1 MDFRAI
7 LFDTRSIQNYIFSGN
22 RLKTNIGA
30 SYLVDRVFSDA
41 LLPVIREA
49 LGEGELDDVTW
60 RTVEDPDWSQME
72 TRARVGY
79 IGGGN
84 ALILFRPDETEDTL
98 RDIVARFTRHLLA
111 AYPGLR
117 TGAAIGILSLD
128 AAGRMTSPHDL
139 TALVHQLKDE
149 QNTVFPLVNVP
160 YTGLTLSCEVN
171 GEAAISYDRDE
182 KRFFSAEVEAK
193 LLADR
198 KSDGHEAPAEAELWR
213 KLKSVLPE
221 EKAESFLAGFAFPM
235 EIGELGQRE
244 TEDYIAIVHIDGN
257 NMGQKFADCDN
268 LTKRK
273 NMSLSIR
280 QATISAFTE
289 LLEKVEQEYDT
300 YGSYLTLH
308 TKDGKRFLPVRP
320 LVLGGDDMTFVCAAK
335 VAIPYAKFLME
346 ALMEKHI
353 PGCDGIA
360 SCAGIAILPS
370 SYPFFRGYEMA
381 EQLCGAAKKRM
392 RVLQEKRDCDSC
404 WLDFAMLHG
413 EQAPTLEQI
422 RAEEYGGV
430 LGNLHFGP
438 YRVDVGDGQADSLAA
453 LLCGVREMRSGSHR
467 MPRNKIKELRR
478 VLARGAHEQREF
490 LAQLRY
496 LGQSGEAMRLP
507 QVEAWKPYEESLWH
521 QGRTPYIDVIELL
534 DYIPAEKG
542 AE

>member
-1 MDFRAI
+1 MDFRAT

-139 TALVHQLKDE
+139 TAMVHQLKDE

-171 GEAAISYDRDE
+171 GEAATSYDRDE

-213 KLKSVLPE
+213 KLKSVLPTD
-221 EKAESFLAGFAFPM
+221 KAASFLAGFAFPM

-257 NMGQKFADCDN
+257 NMGQKFADCDT

-300 YGSYLTLH
+300 YSSYLTLH
-308 TKDGKRFLPVRP
+308 MKDGKRFLPVRP

-521 QGRTPYIDVIELL
+521 RGRTPYIDVIELL

>member
-1 MDFRAI
+1 MEFRAI
-7 LFDTRSIQNYIFSGN
+7 LFDTRSIQRYIFSGN

-41 LLPVIREA
+41 LLPVIREI

-60 RTVEDPDWSQME
+60 QTEEEPDWTKME
-72 TRARVGY
+72 TKARVGY

-84 ALILFRPDETEDTL
+84 ALILFQPDTEEAVL
-98 RDIVARFTRHLLA
+98 RAVVSRFTKHLLV
-111 AYPGLR
+111 AYPGLK
-117 TGAAIGILSLD
+117 TGAAIGLLSLD
-128 AAGRMTSPHDL
+128 AAGKMTAPHDL
-139 TALVHQLKDE
+139 TALVHALKDG
-149 QNTVFPLVNVP
+149 QNTVFPVVNVP

-171 GEAAISYDRDE
+171 GEATTAYDRDE

-198 KSDGHEAPAEAELWR
+198 KSNGQEAPAEAELWH
-213 KLKSVLPE
+213 KLKSVLPTD
-221 EKAESFLAGFAFPM
+221 KAASFLDGFAFPM

-257 NMGQKFADCDN
+257 NMGQKFADCDT

-273 NMSLSIR
+273 NMSQSIR

-289 LLEKVEQEYDT
+289 LLEKVEQEYGT
-300 YGSYLTLH
+300 YSSYLTLH

-346 ALMEKHI
+346 NLMAR
-353 PGCDGIA
+353 GIA
-360 SCAGIAILPS
+360 SCGGIAILPS

-381 EQLCGAAKKRM
+381 EQLCGAAKNRM
-392 RVLQEKRDCDSC
+392 RALQAKKGCDSC

-438 YRVDVGDGQADSLAA
+438 YRVDADENQADSLAA

-507 QVEAWKPYEESLWH
+507 QVAAWKPYEESLWH

>member
-1 MDFRAI
+1 MEFRAI
-7 LFDTRSIQNYIFSGN
+7 LFDTRSIQRYIFSGN

-41 LLPVIREA
+41 LLPVIREI

-60 RTVEDPDWSQME
+60 QTEEEPDWTKME
-72 TRARVGY
+72 TKARVGY

-84 ALILFRPDETEDTL
+84 ALILFQPDTEDAVL
-98 RDIVARFTRHLLA
+98 RVVISRFTKHLLA
-111 AYPGLR
+111 AYPGLK
-117 TGAAIGILSLD
+117 TGAAIGTLSLD
-128 AAGRMTSPHDL
+128 AAGRMETPHDL
-139 TALVHQLKDE
+139 TALVHALKDG
-149 QNTVFPLVNVP
+149 QNTVFPVVNVP

-171 GEAAISYDRDE
+171 GEAATAYDRDE

-198 KSDGHEAPAEAELWR
+198 KSNGQEAPAEAELWH
-213 KLKSVLPE
+213 KLKSVLPTD
-221 EKAESFLAGFAFPM
+221 KAASFLDGFAFPM

-257 NMGQKFADCDN
+257 NMGQKFADCDT

-273 NMSLSIR
+273 NMSQSIR

-289 LLEKVEQEYDT
+289 LLEKIEQEYDT
-300 YGSYLTLH
+300 YSSYLTLH

-335 VAIPYAKFLME
+335 VAISYAKFLME

-370 SYPFFRGYEMA
+370 AYPFFRGYEMA
-381 EQLCGAAKKRM
+381 EQLCGAAKNRM
-392 RVLQEKRDCDSC
+392 RALQAKKGCDSC

-438 YRVDVGDGQADSLAA
+438 YRVDAEENQADSLAA

-507 QVEAWKPYEESLWH
+507 QVAAWKPYEESLWH

>member
-1 MDFRAI
+1 MEFRAI
-7 LFDTRSIQNYIFSGN
+7 LFDTRSIQRYIFSGN

-41 LLPVIREA
+41 LLPVIREV
-49 LGEGELDDVTW
+49 LGEDELDDTTW
-60 RTVEDPDWSQME
+60 LAEENPDWTKME
-72 TRARVGY
+72 TKARVGY

-84 ALILFRPDETEDTL
+84 TLVLFQPDTAEDILREV
-98 RDIVARFTRHLLA
+98 VARFTKHLLV
-111 AYPGLR
+111 AYPGLK
-117 TGAAIGILSLD
+117 TGVAIGTLSLD
-128 AAGRMTSPHDL
+128 AAGKMAAPHDL
-139 TALVHQLKDE
+139 TALVHALKDG
-149 QNTVFPLVNVP
+149 QNTVFPVVNVP

-171 GEAAISYDRDE
+171 GEAATVYDRDE

-198 KSDGHEAPAEAELWR
+198 KSNEQEAPAEAELWR
-213 KLKSVLPE
+213 KLRSVLPA
-221 EKAESFLAGFAFPM
+221 EKASSFLDGFTFPM

-257 NMGQKFADCDN
+257 NMGQKFADCDT

-273 NMSLSIR
+273 NMSRSIR
-280 QATISAFTE
+280 QATITAFTE

-300 YGSYLTLH
+300 YNSYLTLH

-320 LVLGGDDMTFVCAAK
+320 LVLGGDDMTFVCTAK

-346 ALMEKHI
+346 ALMKKHI

-370 SYPFFRGYEMA
+370 AYPFFRGYEMA
-381 EQLCGAAKKRM
+381 EQLCGAAKASM
-392 RVLQEKRDCDSC
+392 RPLYNEAKQDSC
-404 WLDFAMLHG
+404 WLDFALLHG

-422 RAEEYGGV
+422 REQEYHGA
-430 LGNLHFGP
+430 LGNMHFGP
-438 YRVDVGDGQADSLAA
+438 YRVDAPATQEKSLAA
-453 LLCGVREMRSGSHR
+453 LLQGVSSLRRS

-490 LAQLRY
+490 LAQVHY
-496 LGQSGEAMRLP
+496 LQQAGESIRLP
-507 QVEAWKPYEESLWH
+507 QIEAWAAYEKNLWLN
-521 QGRTPYIDVIELL
+521 GATPYVDAIELI
-534 DYIPAEKG
+534 DYIPSGEEG
-542 AE
+542 MEE

>member
-213 KLKSVLPE
+213 KLKSVLPTD
-221 EKAESFLAGFAFPM
+221 KAASFLAGFAFPM

-257 NMGQKFADCDN
+257 NMGQKFADCDT

-438 YRVDVGDGQADSLAA
+438 YRVDVGDGQTDSLAA

>member
-213 KLKSVLPE
+213 KLKSVLPTD
-221 EKAESFLAGFAFPM
+221 KAASFLAGFAFPM

-257 NMGQKFADCDN
+257 NMGQKFADCDT

-300 YGSYLTLH
+300 YSSYLTLH
-308 TKDGKRFLPVRP
+308 MKDGKRFLPVRP

-381 EQLCGAAKKRM
+381 EQLCDAAKKRM

>member
-1 MDFRAI
+1 MDFRAT

-171 GEAAISYDRDE
+171 GEAATSYDRDE

-213 KLKSVLPE
+213 KLKSVLPTD
-221 EKAESFLAGFAFPM
+221 KAASFLAGFAFPM

-257 NMGQKFADCDN
+257 NMGQKFADCDT

-300 YGSYLTLH
+300 YSSYLTLH
-308 TKDGKRFLPVRP
+308 MKDGKRFLPVRP

-521 QGRTPYIDVIELL
+521 RGRTPYIDVIELL

>member
-1 MDFRAI
+1 
-7 LFDTRSIQNYIFSGN
+7 
-22 RLKTNIGA
+22 
-30 SYLVDRVFSDA
+30 
-41 LLPVIREA
+41 
-49 LGEGELDDVTW
+49 
-60 RTVEDPDWSQME
+60 
-72 TRARVGY
+72 
-79 IGGGN
+79 
-84 ALILFRPDETEDTL
+84 
-98 RDIVARFTRHLLA
+98 
-111 AYPGLR
+111 
-117 TGAAIGILSLD
+117 
-128 AAGRMTSPHDL
+128 MTSPHDL

-213 KLKSVLPE
+213 KLKSVLPTD
-221 EKAESFLAGFAFPM
+221 KAASFLAGFAFPM

-257 NMGQKFADCDN
+257 NMGQKFADCDT

-300 YGSYLTLH
+300 YSSYLTLH
-308 TKDGKRFLPVRP
+308 MKDGKRFLPVRP

-381 EQLCGAAKKRM
+381 EQLCDAAKKRM

-438 YRVDVGDGQADSLAA
+438 IVSMWEMGRLTAWQHCFAVFARCVLAA
-453 LLCGVREMRSGSHR
+453 IACRATKSKNCAAYSQEVRTNSANSSRSSAIWDSRARRCACRRSRPGSHMRSHSGIRSHAVHR
-467 MPRNKIKELRR
+467 C
-478 VLARGAHEQREF
+478 H
-490 LAQLRY
+490 
-496 LGQSGEAMRLP
+496 
-507 QVEAWKPYEESLWH
+507 
-521 QGRTPYIDVIELL
+521 
-534 DYIPAEKG
+534 
-542 AE
+542 

>member
-1 MDFRAI
+1 MEFRAI
-7 LFDTRSIQNYIFSGN
+7 LFDTRSIQRYIFSGN

-41 LLPVIREA
+41 LLPVIREV
-49 LGEGELDDVTW
+49 LGEDALDDTTW
-60 RTVEDPDWSQME
+60 LAEENPDWTKME
-72 TRARVGY
+72 TKARVGY

-84 ALILFRPDETEDTL
+84 ALILFQPDTAEDIL
-98 RDIVARFTRHLLA
+98 REVVARFTKHLLV
-111 AYPGLR
+111 AYPGLK
-117 TGAAIGILSLD
+117 TGAAIGTLSLD
-128 AAGRMTSPHDL
+128 AAGKMAKPHDL
-139 TALVHQLKDE
+139 TALVHALKDG
-149 QNTVFPLVNVP
+149 QNTVFPVVNVP

-171 GEAAISYDRDE
+171 GEAATVYDRDE

-198 KSDGHEAPAEAELWR
+198 KSNEQEAPAEAELWR
-213 KLKSVLPE
+213 KLRSVLPA
-221 EKAESFLAGFAFPM
+221 EKADSFLDVFTFPM

-257 NMGQKFADCDN
+257 NMGQKFADCDT

-273 NMSLSIR
+273 NMSRAIR
-280 QATISAFTE
+280 QATITAFTE

-300 YGSYLTLH
+300 YNNYLTLH

-320 LVLGGDDMTFVCAAK
+320 LVLGGDDMTFVCTAK

-346 ALMEKHI
+346 ALMKKHI

-370 SYPFFRGYEMA
+370 AYPFFRGYEMA
-381 EQLCGAAKKRM
+381 EQLCGAAKASM
-392 RVLQEKRDCDSC
+392 RPLYNEAKQDSC
-404 WLDFAMLHG
+404 WLDFALLHG

-422 RAEEYGGV
+422 REQEYHGA
-430 LGNLHFGP
+430 LGNMHFGP
-438 YRVDVGDGQADSLAA
+438 YRVDAPATQEKSLAA
-453 LLCGVREMRSGSHR
+453 LLQGVSSLRRS

-490 LAQLRY
+490 LAQVHY
-496 LGQSGEAMRLP
+496 LQQAGESIRLP
-507 QVEAWKPYEESLWH
+507 QVEAWAAYEKNLWLN
-521 QGRTPYIDVIELL
+521 GATPYVDAIELI
-534 DYIPAEKG
+534 DYIPSGEEG
-542 AE
+542 MDE

>member
-1 MDFRAI
+1 MEFRAI
-7 LFDTRSIQNYIFSGN
+7 LFDTRSIQRYIFSGN

-41 LLPVIREA
+41 LLPVIREV
-49 LGEGELDDVTW
+49 LGEDALDDTTW
-60 RTVEDPDWSQME
+60 LAEENPDWTKME
-72 TRARVGY
+72 TKARVGY

-84 ALILFRPDETEDTL
+84 ALILFQPDTAEDIL
-98 RDIVARFTRHLLA
+98 REVVARFTKHLLV
-111 AYPGLR
+111 AYPGLK
-117 TGAAIGILSLD
+117 TGAAIGTLSLD
-128 AAGRMTSPHDL
+128 AAGKMAKPHDL
-139 TALVHQLKDE
+139 TALVHALKDG
-149 QNTVFPLVNVP
+149 QNTVFPVVNVP

-171 GEAAISYDRDE
+171 GEAATVYDRDE

-198 KSDGHEAPAEAELWR
+198 KSNEQEAPAEAELWR
-213 KLKSVLPE
+213 KLRSVLP
-221 EKAESFLAGFAFPM
+221 AEMADSFLDGFTFPM

-257 NMGQKFADCDN
+257 NMGQKFADCDT

-273 NMSLSIR
+273 NMSRAIR
-280 QATISAFTE
+280 QATITAFTE

-300 YGSYLTLH
+300 YNNYLTLH

-320 LVLGGDDMTFVCAAK
+320 LVLGGDDMTFVCTAK

-346 ALMEKHI
+346 ALMKKHI

-370 SYPFFRGYEMA
+370 AYPFFRGYEMA
-381 EQLCGAAKKRM
+381 EQLCGAAKASM
-392 RVLQEKRDCDSC
+392 RPLYNEAKQDSC
-404 WLDFAMLHG
+404 WLDFALLHG

-422 RAEEYGGV
+422 REQEYHGA
-430 LGNLHFGP
+430 LGNMHFGP
-438 YRVDVGDGQADSLAA
+438 YRVDAPATQEKSLAA
-453 LLCGVREMRSGSHR
+453 LLQGVSSLRRS

-490 LAQLRY
+490 LAQVHY
-496 LGQSGEAMRLP
+496 LQQAGESIRLP
-507 QVEAWKPYEESLWH
+507 QVEAWAAYEKNLWLN
-521 QGRTPYIDVIELL
+521 GATPYVDAIELI
-534 DYIPAEKG
+534 DYIPSGEEG
-542 AE
+542 MEE

>member
-1 MDFRAI
+1 MEFRAI
-7 LFDTRSIQNYIFSGN
+7 LFDTRSIQRYIFSGN

-41 LLPVIREA
+41 LLPVIREV
-49 LGEGELDDVTW
+49 LGEDELDDTTW
-60 RTVEDPDWSQME
+60 LAEENPDWTKME
-72 TRARVGY
+72 TKARVGY

-84 ALILFRPDETEDTL
+84 ALVLFQPDTEEDILREV
-98 RDIVARFTRHLLA
+98 VACFTKHLLV
-111 AYPGLR
+111 AYPGLK
-117 TGAAIGILSLD
+117 TGAAIGTLFLD
-128 AAGRMTSPHDL
+128 AAGKMAAPHDL
-139 TALVHQLKDE
+139 TALVHALKDG
-149 QNTVFPLVNVP
+149 QNTVFPVVNVP

-171 GEAAISYDRDE
+171 GEAATVYDRDE

-198 KSDGHEAPAEAELWR
+198 KSNEQEAPAEAELWR
-213 KLKSVLPE
+213 KLRSVLPA
-221 EKAESFLAGFAFPM
+221 EKADSFLDGFTFPM

-257 NMGQKFADCDN
+257 NMGQKFADCDT

-273 NMSLSIR
+273 NMSRSIR
-280 QATISAFTE
+280 QATITAFTE

-300 YGSYLTLH
+300 YNNYLTLH

-320 LVLGGDDMTFVCAAK
+320 LVLGGDDMTFVCTAK

-346 ALMEKHI
+346 ALMKKHI

-370 SYPFFRGYEMA
+370 AYPFFRGYEMA
-381 EQLCGAAKKRM
+381 EQLCGAAKASM
-392 RVLQEKRDCDSC
+392 RPLYNEAKQDSC
-404 WLDFAMLHG
+404 WLDFALLHG

-422 RAEEYGGV
+422 REQEYHGA
-430 LGNLHFGP
+430 LGNMHFGP
-438 YRVDVGDGQADSLAA
+438 YRVDAPATQEKSLAA
-453 LLCGVREMRSGSHR
+453 LLQGVSSLRRS

-490 LAQLRY
+490 LAQVHY
-496 LGQSGEAMRLP
+496 LQQAGESIRLP
-507 QVEAWKPYEESLWH
+507 QVEAWAAYEKNLWLN
-521 QGRTPYIDVIELL
+521 GATPYVDAIELI
-534 DYIPAEKG
+534 DYIPSGEEG
-542 AE
+542 MEE

>member
-1 MDFRAI
+1 MEFRAI
-7 LFDTRSIQNYIFSGN
+7 LFDTRSIQRYIFSGN

-41 LLPVIREA
+41 LLPVIREI

-60 RTVEDPDWSQME
+60 QTEEESDWTKME
-72 TRARVGY
+72 TKARVGY

-84 ALILFRPDETEDTL
+84 ALILFQPDTEEAVL
-98 RDIVARFTRHLLA
+98 RAVVSRFTKHLLA
-111 AYPGLR
+111 AYPWLK
-117 TGAAIGILSLD
+117 TGAAIGTLSLD
-128 AAGRMTSPHDL
+128 AAGKMTAPHDL
-139 TALVHQLKDE
+139 TALVHALKDG
-149 QNTVFPLVNVP
+149 QNTVFPVVNVP

-171 GEAAISYDRDE
+171 GEAATAYDRDE

-198 KSDGHEAPAEAELWR
+198 KSNGQEAPAEAELWH
-213 KLKSVLPE
+213 KLKSVLPTD
-221 EKAESFLAGFAFPM
+221 KAASFLDGFAFPM

-257 NMGQKFADCDN
+257 NMGQKFADCDT

-273 NMSLSIR
+273 NMSQSIR

-289 LLEKVEQEYDT
+289 LLETIEQEYDT
-300 YGSYLTLH
+300 YSSYLTLH

-346 ALMEKHI
+346 NLMAR
-353 PGCDGIA
+353 GIA
-360 SCAGIAILPS
+360 SCGGIAILPS

-381 EQLCGAAKKRM
+381 EQLCGAAKASM
-392 RVLQEKRDCDSC
+392 RPLYNETKQDSC
-404 WLDFAMLHG
+404 WLDFALLHG

-422 RAEEYGGV
+422 REQEYHGA
-430 LGNLHFGP
+430 LGNMHFGP
-438 YRVDVGDGQADSLAA
+438 YRVDAPAAQEKSLAA
-453 LLCGVREMRSGSHR
+453 LLQGVSSLRQS

-490 LAQLRY
+490 LAQIHY
-496 LGQSGEAMRLP
+496 LHQAGESIHLP
-507 QVEAWKPYEESLWH
+507 QVEAWAAYENNLWRN
-521 QGRTPYIDVIELL
+521 GATPYVDAIELI
-534 DYIPAEKG
+534 DYIPSSEEG
-542 AE
+542 MEE

>member
-213 KLKSVLPE
+213 KLKSVLPTD
-221 EKAESFLAGFAFPM
+221 KAASFLAGFAFPM

-257 NMGQKFADCDN
+257 NMGQKFADCDT

-300 YGSYLTLH
+300 YSSYLTLH
-308 TKDGKRFLPVRP
+308 MKDGKRFLPVRP

-381 EQLCGAAKKRM
+381 EQLCGAAKASM
-392 RVLQEKRDCDSC
+392 RPLYNETKQDSC
-404 WLDFAMLHG
+404 WLDFALLHG

-422 RAEEYGGV
+422 REQEYHGA
-430 LGNLHFGP
+430 LGNMHFGP
-438 YRVDVGDGQADSLAA
+438 YRVDAPAVQEKSLAA
-453 LLCGVREMRSGSHR
+453 LLQGVSSLRQS

-490 LAQLRY
+490 LAQIHY
-496 LGQSGEAMRLP
+496 LHQAGESIHLP
-507 QVEAWKPYEESLWH
+507 QVEAWAAYENNLWRN
-521 QGRTPYIDVIELL
+521 GATPYVDAIELI
-534 DYIPAEKG
+534 DYIPSSEEG
-542 AE
+542 MEE

>member
-1 MDFRAI
+1 
-7 LFDTRSIQNYIFSGN
+7 
-22 RLKTNIGA
+22 
-30 SYLVDRVFSDA
+30 
-41 LLPVIREA
+41 
-49 LGEGELDDVTW
+49 
-60 RTVEDPDWSQME
+60 
-72 TRARVGY
+72 
-79 IGGGN
+79 
-84 ALILFRPDETEDTL
+84 
-98 RDIVARFTRHLLA
+98 
-111 AYPGLR
+111 
-117 TGAAIGILSLD
+117 
-128 AAGRMTSPHDL
+128 
-139 TALVHQLKDE
+139 
-149 QNTVFPLVNVP
+149 
-160 YTGLTLSCEVN
+160 
-171 GEAAISYDRDE
+171 
-182 KRFFSAEVEAK
+182 
-193 LLADR
+193 
-198 KSDGHEAPAEAELWR
+198 
-213 KLKSVLPE
+213 
-221 EKAESFLAGFAFPM
+221 
-235 EIGELGQRE
+235 
-244 TEDYIAIVHIDGN
+244 
-257 NMGQKFADCDN
+257 MGKKFADCDT

-289 LLEKVEQEYDT
+289 LLETVEQEYET

-346 ALMEKHI
+346 NLMAR
-353 PGCDGIA
+353 GIA
-360 SCAGIAILPS
+360 SCGGIAILPS

-381 EQLCGAAKKRM
+381 EQLCGAAKNRM
-392 RVLQEKRDCDSC
+392 RALQAKKGCDSC

-438 YRVDVGDGQADSLAA
+438 YRVDAEENQADSLAA

-496 LGQSGEAMRLP
+496 LGQSCEAMRLP
-507 QVEAWKPYEESLWH
+507 QVAAWKPYEESLWH

>member
-1 MDFRAI
+1 MEFRAI
-7 LFDTRSIQNYIFSGN
+7 LFDTRSIQRYIFSGN

-41 LLPVIREA
+41 LLPVIREV
-49 LGEGELDDVTW
+49 LGEDELDDTTW
-60 RTVEDPDWSQME
+60 LAEENPDWTKME
-72 TRARVGY
+72 TKARVGY

-84 ALILFRPDETEDTL
+84 ALVLFQPDTAEDILREV
-98 RDIVARFTRHLLA
+98 VACFTKHLLV
-111 AYPGLR
+111 AYPGLK
-117 TGAAIGILSLD
+117 TGAAIGTLSLD
-128 AAGRMTSPHDL
+128 AAGKMAAPHDL
-139 TALVHQLKDE
+139 TALVHALKDG
-149 QNTVFPLVNVP
+149 QNTVFPVVNVP

-171 GEAAISYDRDE
+171 GEAATVYDRDE

-198 KSDGHEAPAEAELWR
+198 KSDEQEAPAEAELWR
-213 KLKSVLPE
+213 KLRSVLPA
-221 EKAESFLAGFAFPM
+221 EKASSFLDGFTFPM

-257 NMGQKFADCDN
+257 NMGQKFADCDT

-273 NMSLSIR
+273 NMSRAIR
-280 QATISAFTE
+280 QATITAFTE

-300 YGSYLTLH
+300 YNSYLTLH

-320 LVLGGDDMTFVCAAK
+320 LVLGGDDMTFVCTAK
-335 VAIPYAKFLME
+335 VAVDYAKFLME
-346 ALMEKHI
+346 NLMAK
-353 PGCDGIA
+353 GIA
-360 SCAGIAILPS
+360 SCGGIAILPS

-381 EQLCGAAKKRM
+381 EQLCDAAKKRM
-392 RVLQEKRDCDSC
+392 RALQAKKGCDSC

-422 RAEEYGGV
+422 RAQEYSGV
-430 LGNLHFGP
+430 LGDLHFGP
-438 YRVDVGDGQADSLAA
+438 YRVDTDEHQADSLDA
-453 LLCGVREMRSGSHR
+453 LLCGVREMRSGNHR

-490 LAQLRY
+490 LAQLHY

-507 QVEAWKPYEESLWH
+507 QVAAWKPYEESLWK

-542 AE
+542 VE